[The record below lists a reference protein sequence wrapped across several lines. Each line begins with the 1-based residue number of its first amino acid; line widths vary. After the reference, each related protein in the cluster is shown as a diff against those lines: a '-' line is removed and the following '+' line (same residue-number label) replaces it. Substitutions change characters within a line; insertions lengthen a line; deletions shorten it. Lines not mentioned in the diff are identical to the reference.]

1 MTTFTVDT
9 YFTIVAT
16 FGNRYYLSDTGMELS
31 SEFQFDD
38 VSQNLEQ
45 HPLKKFRPIENEI
58 TVKISTSCQPAFT
71 CSKLTIKVPE
81 RRVSIVNSQQVK
93 VFQFAKFR

>member
-45 HPLKKFRPIENEI
+45 HPLNKFCPIENEI
-58 TVKISTSCQPAFT
+58 TVKISTSCQPAIT
-71 CSKLTIKVPE
+71 CSKLRKETLE
-81 RRVSIVNSQQVK
+81 QSVK
-93 VFQFAKFR
+93 YVQS

>member
-31 SEFQFDD
+31 WEFQFDD

-45 HPLKKFRPIENEI
+45 HPLNKFCPIENEI
-58 TVKISTSCQPAFT
+58 TVKISTSCQPAIT
-71 CSKLTIKVPE
+71 CSKLRKETLEQSLKYVQ
-81 RRVSIVNSQQVK
+81 S
-93 VFQFAKFR
+93 

>member
-16 FGNRYYLSDTGMELS
+16 FDNRYYLSDTGMELS
-31 SEFQFDD
+31 WEFQFDD

-45 HPLKKFRPIENEI
+45 HPLNKFCPIENEI
-58 TVKISTSCQPAFT
+58 TVKISTSSQPALT
-71 CSKLTIKVPE
+71 CSKLRKETLE
-81 RRVSIVNSQQVK
+81 QSVK
-93 VFQFAKFR
+93 YVES

>member
-31 SEFQFDD
+31 WEFQFDD

-45 HPLKKFRPIENEI
+45 HPLNKFCPIENEI
-58 TVKISTSCQPAFT
+58 TVKISTSCQPAIT
-71 CSKLTIKVPE
+71 CSKLRKETLE
-81 RRVSIVNSQQVK
+81 QSVK
-93 VFQFAKFR
+93 YVQS

>member
-16 FGNRYYLSDTGMELS
+16 FGNRYYFSDTGMELS
-31 SEFQFDD
+31 WEFQFDD

-45 HPLKKFRPIENEI
+45 HPLNKFCPIENEI
-58 TVKISTSCQPAFT
+58 TVKISTSCQPAIT
-71 CSKLTIKVPE
+71 CSKLRKETLE
-81 RRVSIVNSQQVK
+81 QSVK
-93 VFQFAKFR
+93 YGQS